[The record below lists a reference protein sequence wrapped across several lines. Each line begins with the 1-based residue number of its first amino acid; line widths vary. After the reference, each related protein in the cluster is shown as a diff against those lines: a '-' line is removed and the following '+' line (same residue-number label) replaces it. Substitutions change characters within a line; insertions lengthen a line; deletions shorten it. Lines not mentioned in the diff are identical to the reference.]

1 MNRERFRGKNVFI
14 TGAGSGFGRATAV
27 RFADEGAANVYL
39 VDIMPDRLDRVRD
52 EVKQRGANPVPIQ
65 GSILDIAACDRAIE
79 AALKVDPRLDVM
91 VSNAAPG
98 RMPTPFLEMPDSV
111 WLEDVQGILTASFVF
126 GQRAARAMVKTG
138 GGVILFT
145 ISVSALGAGRGFAAY
160 CAAKSGQVALVQV
173 MAVELA
179 PYKIRVN
186 GVSPGPAD
194 TQRSVDFLGEA
205 VMKGL
210 RRSFPVVPLGR
221 LASADDIANAF
232 LYLAS
237 DEAAY
242 VTGTNLVV
250 DGGLTAQIYDA
261 PTVPESLAT
270 PAGHDQPASGS
281 R

>member
-1 MNRERFRGKNVFI
+1 MNQQRFRGKNVFI

-27 RFADEGAANVYL
+27 RFAEEGASNLYL
-39 VDIMPDRLDRVRD
+39 ADIMPDRLDRVRA
-52 EVKQRGANPVPIQ
+52 EVKERGGHPVPIQ
-65 GSILDIAACDRAIE
+65 CNILDIAACDRAIE
-79 AALKVDPRLDVM
+79 TALNVDPRLDIM

-98 RMPTPFLEMPDSV
+98 RMPTLFLEMSDKT
-111 WLEDVQGILTASFVF
+111 WKEDVDGILTASFVF

-160 CAAKSGQVALVQV
+160 CSAKSGQVALVQV

-179 PYKIRVN
+179 QHNIRVN

-194 TQRSVDFLGEA
+194 TQRSVDFLGEE
-205 VMKGL
+205 VMQGL
-210 RRSFPVVPLGR
+210 RKSFPVVPLGR
-221 LASADDIANAF
+221 LASPDDIANAF

-242 VTGTNLVV
+242 VTGVNLVV

-270 PAGHDQPASGS
+270 PAGDAQPVSGN